1 MRFTVTLSLA
11 AALMATTALSAQAAT
26 AHHAAA
32 TPSLDKRI
40 DAWLA
45 GDTLNATTAAEVNAR
60 CDSALKIATDAKTA
74 LEARKGPATVKGD
87 YAAYDSLQLIL
98 GDAGSE
104 IYLVTQSS
112 PSKDVRDAANAC
124 VPKLSDLGTQ
134 VSLSRPIYDRLS
146 AIPQKGLDD
155 KTSYTLNHQLTE
167 YKLSGVDK
175 DDAVR
180 AKVTELQKEI
190 TETGLKF
197 DNNINADKGDVA
209 FKPEE
214 LAGLPQDFI
223 DAHKPGA
230 DGMIHLTVDYP
241 DAIPVLTYAS
251 IRDTRKKMMVAYS
264 NRGYPQNEQVLTD
277 LVKERY
283 DLAQTLGFPDYAT
296 DVTADKMIGNPDR
309 AQAFLEEV
317 NTAAKPGADADYAEL
332 LAFAKTMDPSIDK
345 LERYDGT
352 YFSNLLKKQK
362 YSVDGAEVR
371 KYFTRDKAE
380 AGIFKLVGDL
390 FDADIRPWKTK
401 VWSPDVT
408 AWELYDHGKLVGR
421 FYLDLSPR
429 DGKYNHEAQFPI
441 RTGVEGRQVPVGAL
455 LCNFPATGP
464 MEHGDVTTFL
474 HEFGHLI
481 HNMYS
486 GHTQYATQSMG
497 NLQWDFIEAPSQLLE
512 EWTFDYDTLKGFA
525 SDDKGNPIPEDLV
538 KKMNAARQFGEASQ
552 WKTQIAYSAISMDY
566 YHQKPGFDLTQ
577 TFNNDIAKY
586 SMYPPIDGTH
596 SQDSFGHLN
605 GYSAIYYTY
614 VWSKAIAL
622 DLFTRFKA
630 DGMRNKDTAMRYRKL
645 VLEPGGSEDANLLIQ
660 NFLGRPLSLDAFKDE
675 LAKKQ

>member
-1 MRFTVTLSLA
+1 MRLTAPLSLA
-11 AALMATTALSAQAAT
+11 TLLMATTALCGVSSAA
-26 AHHAAA
+26 HAA
-32 TPSLDKRI
+32 PSALDKKI

-45 GDTLNATTAAEVNAR
+45 GDTLNAQTAAEISAR
-60 CDSALKIATDAKTA
+60 CDAALAIGTEAKAA
-74 LEARKGPATVKGD
+74 LEARKGPATLKGD
-87 YAAYDSLQLIL
+87 YAAYDSLELIL
-98 GDAGSE
+98 GDASSE

-112 PSKDVRDAANAC
+112 PIKEVRDAANDC
-124 VPKLSDLGTQ
+124 VPKLSDLNTQ
-134 VSLSRPIYDRLS
+134 VSLSRLIYDRLS
-146 AIPQKGLDD
+146 AIPQKGLDE
-155 KTSYTLNHQLTE
+155 KTAYTLNHQLTE

-175 DDAVR
+175 DDATR
-180 AKVTELQKEI
+180 AKVTELQKQI

-197 DNNINADKGDVA
+197 DNNINADKGDVP

-230 DGMIHLTVDYP
+230 DGLIHLTVDYP

-264 NRGYPQNEQVLTD
+264 NRGYPDNEAVLND
-277 LVKERY
+277 LLKERY
-283 DLAQTLGFPDYAT
+283 DLAQTLGYPDYAT
-296 DVTADKMIGNPDR
+296 LATADKMIGTPDH

-317 NTAAKPGADADYAEL
+317 NTAAKPGADADTAEL
-332 LAFAKTMDPSIDK
+332 LAFAKTIDPSVDQ
-345 LERYDGT
+345 LQRYDGS

-362 YSVDGAEVR
+362 YSVDAAEVR
-371 KYFTRDKAE
+371 QYFTRDKAE
-380 AGIFKLVGDL
+380 AGIFKLVHDL
-390 FDADIRPWKTK
+390 FNADIRPWQTK

-408 AWELYDHGKLVGR
+408 AWELYDNNKLVGR

-538 KKMNAARQFGEASQ
+538 RKMNAARHFGEASQ

-566 YHQKPGFDLTQ
+566 YHQAPGFDLTQ
-577 TFNNDIAKY
+577 TFNGDIAKY

-630 DGMRNKDTAMRYRKL
+630 DGLRNPQTALRYRKL

-675 LAKKQ
+675 LAKKE

>member
-1 MRFTVTLSLA
+1 MRLRITLSLA
-11 AALMATTALSAQAAT
+11 AALMATTALSG
-26 AHHAAA
+26 HAADL
-32 TPSLDKRI
+32 TTDQKI

-45 GDTLNATTAAEVNAR
+45 GDTLNAATAADIDAR
-60 CDSALKIATDAKTA
+60 CTSALAIATEARTA
-74 LEARKGPATVKGD
+74 LEARTGPATMADD
-87 YAAYDSLQLIL
+87 YAAYDSLELML
-98 GDAGSE
+98 GDASSE

-112 PSKDVRDAANAC
+112 PVKEVRDAANDC
-124 VPKLSDLGTQ
+124 VPKISDLNTQ
-134 VSLSRPIYDRLS
+134 VSLSRPIYDRLA
-146 AIPQKGLDD
+146 AIPQTGLDE
-155 KTSYTLNHQLTE
+155 KTAYTLNHQLTE
-167 YKLSGVDK
+167 YKLAGVDK
-175 DDAVR
+175 DDATR
-180 AKVTELQKEI
+180 AKVTELQKQI

-241 DAIPVLTYAS
+241 DAIPVFTYAS
-251 IRDTRKKMMVAYS
+251 IRATRKKMMEAYS
-264 NRGYPQNEQVLTD
+264 NRGYPQNEAVLND
-277 LVKERY
+277 LLNERY
-283 DLAQTLGFPDYAT
+283 QLAQTLGYSDYAT
-296 DVTADKMIGNPDR
+296 LATADKMIGSPDHAR
-309 AQAFLEEV
+309 TFLDEV

-332 LAFAKTMDPSIDK
+332 LAFAKTVDPSIDK
-345 LERYDGT
+345 LERYDST
-352 YFSNLLKKQK
+352 YMSNLLKKQK
-362 YSVDGAEVR
+362 YSVDEATVR
-371 KYFTRDKAE
+371 QYFTRDKAE
-380 AGIFKLVGDL
+380 AGIFKLVHDL
-390 FDADIRPWKTK
+390 FGADIRPWQTK

-408 AWELYDHGKLVGR
+408 AWELYDGDKLVGR

-441 RTGVEGRQVPVGAL
+441 RTGVEGRQVPMGAL

-481 HNMYS
+481 HDMYS

-538 KKMNAARQFGEASQ
+538 KKMNAARHFGEASQ
-552 WKTQIAYSAISMDY
+552 WKGQIAYAAVSMDY
-566 YHQKPGFDLTQ
+566 YDQKPGFDLTQ
-577 TFNNDIAKY
+577 AYNDDIAKY
-586 SMYPPIDGTH
+586 SMYPPMAGTH
-596 SQDSFGHLN
+596 PQDAFGHLN

-622 DLFTRFKA
+622 DLFTKFKT
-630 DGMRNKDTAMRYRKL
+630 DGMRNPETAMAYRKL
-645 VLEPGGSEDANLLIQ
+645 VLEPGGSEDANVLIQ
-660 NFLGRPLSLDAFKDE
+660 DFLGRPLSLDAFKDE

>member
-1 MRFTVTLSLA
+1 MRVKASLTLA
-11 AALMATTALSAQAAT
+11 AMLMATTALSARADGA
-26 AHHAAA
+26 
-32 TPSLDKRI
+32 LDQQI

-45 GDTLNATTAAEVNAR
+45 GDTLNATTAAEVDAR
-60 CDSALKIATDAKTA
+60 CDAALKIGADAKAA
-74 LEARKGPATVKGD
+74 LEARTGPATLKDD
-87 YAAYDSLQLIL
+87 YAAYDSLELII

-112 PSKDVRDAANAC
+112 PIKEVRDAANAC

-134 VSLSRPIYDRLS
+134 VSLSRPIYDRLA
-146 AIPQKGLDD
+146 AIPQAGLDE
-155 KTSYTLNHQLTE
+155 KTAYTLNHQLTE
-167 YKLSGVDK
+167 YKLAGVDK
-175 DDAVR
+175 DDATR
-180 AKVTELQKEI
+180 AHVTALQKQI
-190 TETGLKF
+190 TETGLQF

-241 DAIPVLTYAS
+241 DAIPVFTYAS
-251 IRDTRKKMMVAYS
+251 IRATRKKMMIAYS
-264 NRGYPQNEQVLTD
+264 NRGYPQNEAVLNT
-277 LVKERY
+277 LLQERY
-283 DLAQTLGFPDYAT
+283 DLARTLGYPDFAALA
-296 DVTADKMIGNPDR
+296 TADKMIGTPDH
-309 AQAFLEEV
+309 AQAFLDEV
-317 NTAAKPGADADYAEL
+317 NAAAKPGADADYAEL
-332 LAFAKTMDPSIDK
+332 LAFAKTIDPSIDR
-345 LERYDGT
+345 LERYDNA
-352 YFSNLLKKQK
+352 YFSNLLRKQK
-362 YSVDGAEVR
+362 YSVDAAEVR
-371 KYFTRDKAE
+371 QYFTRDKAE
-380 AGIFKLVGDL
+380 AGIFKLVHDL
-390 FDADIRPWKTK
+390 FGADIRPWSTK

-408 AWELYDHGKLVGR
+408 AWELYDNGRLVGR

-486 GHTQYATQSMG
+486 GHTEYATQSMG

-525 SDDKGNPIPEDLV
+525 TNDKGEAIPQDLV
-538 KKMNAARQFGEASQ
+538 AKMNAARHFGEASQ
-552 WKTQIAYSAISMDY
+552 WKGQIAYAAVSMDY

-577 TFNNDIAKY
+577 AYNSDIARY
-586 SMYPPIDGTH
+586 SMFPPIDGTH
-596 SQDSFGHLN
+596 PQDAFGHLN
-605 GYSAIYYTY
+605 GYSSIYYTY

-622 DLFTRFKA
+622 DLFTKFKR
-630 DGMRNKDTAMRYRKL
+630 DGMRNPETAMRYRKL
-645 VLEPGGSEDANLLIQ
+645 VLEPGGSEDANTLIQ

-675 LAKKQ
+675 LAKKP